1 MANDLLVYDG
11 VVMGIDLGMFGYIG
25 PIAVFPLFC
34 PELIE
39 GLGSNP
45 KGDKLAII
53 ALVYNEF

>member
-34 PELIE
+34 PKPIE
-39 GLGSNP
+39 GPKSNP
-45 KGDKLAII
+45 KRDKLAII
-53 ALVYNEF
+53 ALVYNGF